1 MAGRDRDAMLFTA
14 ELYLDPAAEQAIR
27 DIQDEIDRRLVRT
40 RPPDRPHLTLAVGD
54 RVDRE
59 SVDPLAGLAD
69 AIAGEPIVFSS
80 LGQFHGER
88 FVLFLAPVVTE
99 GLLAFQREVHG
110 RLGAGLPADQDLC
123 APGRWVPH
131 CTLALDLDRDDLTV
145 ALDIAHAFPP
155 PKTAWVAGMGIRRAS
170 PH

>member
-1 MAGRDRDAMLFTA
+1 MTPCSTLFTA

-27 DIQDEIDRRLVRT
+27 DLQDEIDRRLART
-40 RPPDRPHLTLAVGD
+40 RNPDRPHLTLAVGD

-59 SVDPLAGLAD
+59 GVDPVAGLAD

-88 FVLFLAPVVTE
+88 FVLLLATVVTE
-99 GLLAFQREVHG
+99 ALLAFQREVHA
-110 RLGAGLPADQDLC
+110 RLGGGLPAGQDMC

-131 CTLALDLDRDDLTV
+131 CTLAMDLDRDDLAV
-145 ALDIAHAFPP
+145 ALDVAFAASLPT
-155 PKTAWVAGMGIRRAS
+155 TAQISGIGIRRYLAAG
-170 PH
+170 